1 MRSVISGREIPKD
14 LQGVQGMRAGFE
26 IPDIQET
33 RLVITGQPGSGKSTF
48 LNSNPYLL
56 SLDPERG
63 GDTAADPQAL
73 RFTPPPKT
81 PADVLDMAYLEF
93 VDKIIARKLKGATD
107 IRMIALDTLD
117 EFVDIF
123 LTALCLRKKVDDP
136 IDLKDGSGNGYTIV
150 RKSLF
155 GMLDKIHR
163 AGIGWAIIAHT
174 ATKTVRVG
182 AEEKQISTLAVSNSF
197 KGAVFQKCEHMLFIE
212 HGVEMVSGEVTA
224 KVVNGKRYE
233 SKGKTT
239 TEKCRK
245 MKTRPGGLWQGG
257 ETQDVKVRVPL
268 QSEIVLPPL
277 KGWETF
283 VDAYDAAV
291 KKLTA
296 TPPEEVAAEPTPV
309 PAPKRKVYK
318 PRSRG

>member
-1 MRSVISGREIPKD
+1 
-14 LQGVQGMRAGFE
+14 
-26 IPDIQET
+26 
-33 RLVITGQPGSGKSTF
+33 
-48 LNSNPYLL
+48 
-56 SLDPERG
+56 
-63 GDTAADPQAL
+63 
-73 RFTPPPKT
+73 
-81 PADVLDMAYLEF
+81 
-93 VDKIIARKLKGATD
+93 
-107 IRMIALDTLD
+107 
-117 EFVDIF
+117 
-123 LTALCLRKKVDDP
+123 
-136 IDLKDGSGNGYTIV
+136 
-150 RKSLF
+150 
-155 GMLDKIHR
+155 
-163 AGIGWAIIAHT
+163 
-174 ATKTVRVG
+174 
-182 AEEKQISTLAVSNSF
+182 VSNSF